1 MKTIK
6 QIEEESRKII
16 ILANNAEA
24 KSYGE
29 ALEMELGLNCE
40 IIVNNIRVN
49 NDLRII
55 LDLDTNSSGKDWNFI
70 TRTYDNANRH
80 REIRRVEIKKIIGKP
95 LTLSRVLIA
104 LESKIGEE
112 DIIRFNIKKEY
123 KAIFFEKDGFGII
136 EMPWNLTK
144 KILEEQT
151 EEVQRAINELLTGA
165 KNDKRPE

>member
-6 QIEEESRKII
+6 QIQEESRKII

-24 KSYGE
+24 KSYNE
-29 ALEMELGLNCE
+29 ALLLELGCTDE
-40 IIVNNIRVN
+40 FAKKA
-49 NDLRII
+49 DLWGR
-55 LDLDTNSSGKDWNFI
+55 
-70 TRTYDNANRH
+70 
-80 REIRRVEIKKIIGKP
+80 KIIGKP

-144 KILEEQT
+144 ETLEEQT
-151 EEVQRAINELLTGA
+151 EEVQRAINELL
-165 KNDKRPE
+165 KHD